1 MFWKKSNR
9 AYNAHRRHH
18 SKEVG
23 DFYDLRTKDFLHV
36 YGEVIQAFRTN
47 DVSEW
52 LAYTA
57 QAMDLQHQSI
67 VLDAGCGVCGPARYY
82 AQHFSDLKIK
92 ACSISA
98 VQVEQ
103 AEQKNRA
110 ADLQAQIQV
119 EHLDYHNMAQHYP
132 ESSFDLVYFLE
143 SFGHSSQQ
151 TYLLEQ
157 VYTVLKEGGTLYIKD
172 LFKALDPDD
181 WKQQRIDEIC
191 QDINK
196 AYHYHIPS
204 LSTFLEAARK
214 IGFRLEWVRVPQ
226 VNLETFEH
234 LKISNDFQELFNVG
248 KINSWA
254 DYIFPIDFYELK
266 LTKPTAVAPEDLHK
280 YFMNKHKV

>member
-9 AYNAHRRHH
+9 AYNAHRRHQ

-23 DFYDLRTKDFLHV
+23 DFYDLRTNDFLHV

-47 DVSEW
+47 DVNEW

-57 QAMDLQHQSI
+57 QSMDLHSKTTA
-67 VLDAGCGVCGPARYY
+67 LDAGCGVCGPARYY
-82 AQHFSDLKIK
+82 AKHFAHLQIE

-98 VQVEQ
+98 NQVGQ
-103 AEQKNRA
+103 ARQKNVEA
-110 ADLQAQIQV
+110 GLQQQIQV
-119 EHLDYHNMAQHYP
+119 QHLDYHNMANHYP
-132 ESSFDLVYFLE
+132 ASSFDLVYFLE

-151 TYLLEQ
+151 TYLLKQ
-157 VYTVLKEGGTLYIKD
+157 VFTVLKEGGALYIKD
-172 LFKALDPDD
+172 LFKALDPDE

-196 AYHYHIPS
+196 AYYYNIPS
-204 LSTFLEAARK
+204 LGSFLDAARK

-226 VNLETFEH
+226 IKLETFEH

-254 DYIFPIDFYELK
+254 DYIFPIDFYELM
-266 LTKPTAVAPEDLHK
+266 LTKPVAVAPEELHK
-280 YFMNKHKV
+280 YFMNTD